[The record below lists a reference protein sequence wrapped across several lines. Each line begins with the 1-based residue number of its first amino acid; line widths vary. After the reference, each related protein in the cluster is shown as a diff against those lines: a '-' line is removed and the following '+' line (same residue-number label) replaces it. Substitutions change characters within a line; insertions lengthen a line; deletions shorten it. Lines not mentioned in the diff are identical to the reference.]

1 MEYLSIVGPI
11 TALLSFLGVIF
22 DVSVIRPLNQRIQ
35 ELNGIIQDLRADLKE
50 ENDRQRIF
58 AEKIARMES
67 DIRSLFKRQEMIERR
82 LNDRRNQR
90 LDS

>member
-22 DVSVIRPLNQRIQ
+22 NMSVIRPLNQRIQ
-35 ELNGIIQDLRADLKE
+35 ELNGIIQDLRTDLKE
-50 ENDRQRIF
+50 ENNRQRVF

-67 DIRSLFKRQEMIERR
+67 DIRTLFKNQEAMERR
-82 LNDRRNQR
+82 INGQN
-90 LDS
+90 